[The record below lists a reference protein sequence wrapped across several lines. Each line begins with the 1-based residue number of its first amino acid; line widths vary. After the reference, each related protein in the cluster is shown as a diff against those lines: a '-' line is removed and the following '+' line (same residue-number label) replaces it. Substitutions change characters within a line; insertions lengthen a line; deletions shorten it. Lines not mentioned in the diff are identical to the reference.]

1 MKIPKI
7 QSGIISSVVVD
18 MYGPQ
23 KDDDWAVKLIKK
35 LEIDNP
41 IVVEYLLL
49 VKDKYGEHAAIVG
62 LLMYRFI
69 ESQMEADELA
79 ELFT

>member
-7 QSGIISSVVVD
+7 QSGIISSIVVD

-23 KDDDWAVKLIKK
+23 KDEAWAVKLIEK
-35 LEIDNP
+35 LKTDNP
-41 IVVEYLLL
+41 VIVEYLSL
-49 VKDKYGEHAAIVG
+49 VRDKYGEHAAVVG

-69 ESQMEADELA
+69 ESQMEADELN
-79 ELFT
+79 EQFT